1 VNQLAKIN
9 DGIKI
14 IIAVRA
20 FGLLIAPAPR
30 GWVLK
35 CFIVLMFR

>member
-9 DGIKI
+9 VGIKI

-30 GWVLK
+30 GWVLE
-35 CFIVLMFR
+35 FLIM